1 MWKLFS
7 HQSDIG
13 IRAKAAILSR
23 AFEDAA
29 LGLTAIIT
37 DPKDV
42 ETLQPVDIECGGE
55 NEEALFFNWMSRVIY
70 EMDVRKMLFGR
81 YEVKIENVKRENLK
95 LSAIAWG
102 EKINFDRHSPAVE
115 PKAVTLNQL
124 SVKEENKEWTVQC
137 VIDV

>member
-1 MWKLFS
+1 MWELFS

-13 IRAKAAILSR
+13 IRASAETISR
-23 AFEDAA
+23 AFEDAG
-29 LGLTAIIT
+29 LGLTGIIT

-42 ETLQPVDIECGGE
+42 RAAQPVNIECTGE
-55 NEEALFFNWMSRVIY
+55 DEEDLFFKWMSRIIY
-70 EMDVRKMLFGR
+70 EMDIRKMLFGR
-81 YEVKIENVKRENLK
+81 YEVKIDNLI

-102 EKINFDRHSPAVE
+102 EEVNAEKHTPAVE

-124 SVKEENKEWTVQC
+124 SVRQKNGKWTVQC